1 MKNRGIGFYLTLV
14 ACVLALVDI
23 IVYTQ
28 VMYKMPSVFVALI
41 LVIVVECT
49 AFFLNNRILNN
60 ILPVIQAVLLGFAAA
75 QSFYVMVNQLGYVV
89 AALDTVDTIV
99 SFIVFV
105 AIAVVGMILCWISGF
120 MKQEA
125 E

>member
-1 MKNRGIGFYLTLV
+1 MKNRGVGFYLTLV
-14 ACVLALVDI
+14 ACALAFIDI

-41 LVIVVECT
+41 LVVVIE
-49 AFFLNNRILNN
+49 AAAVFLNNKILNN
-60 ILPVIQAVLLGFAAA
+60 LLPVIQAVLLGFAAA

-89 AALDTVDTIV
+89 AALDTVDTII

-105 AIAVVGMILCWISGF
+105 AIAVVGMIICWVSGF

-125 E
+125 